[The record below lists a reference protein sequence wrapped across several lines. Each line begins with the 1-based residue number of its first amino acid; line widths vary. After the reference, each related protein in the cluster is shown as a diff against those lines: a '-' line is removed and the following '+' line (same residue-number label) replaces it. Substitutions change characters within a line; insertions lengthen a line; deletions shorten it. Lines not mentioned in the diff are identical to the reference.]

1 MCIYVK
7 LKKSLF
13 SVSNPVQHDDSNLST
28 FNFNSKKLVPTI
40 YHLSN

>member
-28 FNFNSKKLVPTI
+28 FNFNSKKPGSH
-40 YHLSN
+40 HLPSF